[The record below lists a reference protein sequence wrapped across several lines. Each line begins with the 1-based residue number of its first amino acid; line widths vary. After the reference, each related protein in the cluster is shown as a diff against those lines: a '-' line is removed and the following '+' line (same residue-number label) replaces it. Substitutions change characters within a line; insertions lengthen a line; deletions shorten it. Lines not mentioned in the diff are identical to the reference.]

1 MPRLLLLV
9 ALLPATVAL
18 GAERPQTP
26 GPAGDPTRL
35 LPEGRRPADRRLTS
49 VHDLNDKDFF
59 LKPPETLSAW
69 EARRRA
75 VREQILVATGL
86 WPLPPKTPL
95 APVIHGRIDRDGYSV
110 EKVFFASHPGH
121 YVTGNLYRPRGK
133 DGKLPEGR
141 LPGVLCP
148 HGHWRNGRFYDAG
161 EKDAKEQVRIG
172 AEKTLEGA
180 RYPLQARCAQLARL
194 GCVVFH
200 YDMVGYADSTAIGHT
215 AFADAE
221 AELRLQNL
229 MGLQTWNSIRAL
241 DFLLGL
247 PEIDPKRIGVTGASG
262 GGTQTFI
269 LGAIDDRPAA
279 AFPAV
284 MVSTQ
289 MQGGCVCEN
298 ASYLRV
304 GTGNVEFAA
313 LFAPKPLAMSGADD
327 WTIDIERKGLPE
339 LKAIYKLYNAPDHVA
354 AKCWPM
360 FKHNY
365 NQPAREMMYDWFN
378 KHLGL
383 GHKGPVAERPFV
395 PVPPADLHVFDADHP
410 RPADSTDAKKLRGYL
425 TQASEK
431 KLESLKPADGG
442 KLAEYQRVVG
452 AALRVIL
459 GSELP
464 QAGEVEAKTETT
476 RLRDNLTLRCLLLG
490 RKGQGEAVPAV
501 WAQGKAFN
509 GAVIVWVDPAGKA
522 SLFQDGKLVPSAQA
536 ALDKGAAILALD
548 ALGTGELTPEKA
560 TQVNKRFAG
569 YTFGYNRPLVS
580 QRAHDILTAVGFARR
595 QDGVKSVHL
604 LGRGA
609 AGPWVLLA
617 RGLCGGAV
625 ARAAAD
631 VRRFRFETGMSLADE
646 MMLPGALKY
655 GGLAGLA
662 GASAPAEM
670 LLHNARGSGTGD
682 WLKAAYKAAGAP
694 EKLVHQ
700 GEPMDEGKVVAW
712 LLR

>member
-9 ALLPATVAL
+9 ALLPAA
-18 GAERPQTP
+18 AI
-26 GPAGDPTRL
+26 ADDPSRV
-35 LPEGRRPADRRLTS
+35 LPEGKKPADRRLTR
-49 VHDLNDKDFF
+49 VRDLNDTDFF
-59 LKPPETLSAW
+59 LKPPASLSGW
-69 EARRRA
+69 NARRQA

-95 APVIHGRIDRDGYSV
+95 SPVIHGRIDRRGYSV
-110 EKVFFASHPGH
+110 EKVYFASHPGH
-121 YVTGNLYRPRGK
+121 YVTGNLYRPRTM
-133 DGKLPEGR
+133 DGKLPEGK

-148 HGHWRNGRFYDAG
+148 HGHWRDGRFYDAG
-161 EKDAKEQVRIG
+161 EKAGKAQLDIK
-172 AEKTLEGA
+172 AEKTIEGA

-200 YDMVGYADSTAIGHT
+200 YDMVGYADSKAIPHA

-229 MGLQTWNSIRAL
+229 MGLQTWNSVRAL
-241 DFLLGL
+241 DFLLQL
-247 PEIDPKRIGVTGASG
+247 PEIDPKRVGVTGASG

-269 LGAIDDRPAA
+269 LCGIDDRPAA

-284 MVSTQ
+284 MVSTR

-298 ASYLRV
+298 CSYLRV

-313 LFAPKPLAMSGADD
+313 LFAPKPLAMSGAND
-327 WTIDIERKGLPE
+327 WTIEIERKGLPE
-339 LKAIYKLYNAPDHVA
+339 LQAIYKLYGAPDHVA

-360 FKHNY
+360 FEHNY

-383 GHKGPVAERPFV
+383 GHKTPVEEMPFV
-395 PVPPADLHVFDADHP
+395 PVPPKELSVFDADHP
-410 RPADSTDAKKLRGYL
+410 RPADSADAKALREYLTTVGDKQFAGLKPTDAAR
-425 TQASEK
+425 
-431 KLESLKPADGG
+431 
-442 KLAEYQRVVG
+442 LAEYRRVVG
-452 AALRVIL
+452 PALRVLL

-464 QAGEVEAKTETT
+464 DAAEVEGKTEMT
-476 RLRDNLTLRCLLLG
+476 RLRGDLTIRCLLLG
-490 RKGQGEAVPAV
+490 RKGQGEEVPAF

-509 GAVIVWVDPAGKA
+509 GTAVVWVDPAGKA
-522 SLFQDGKLVPSAQA
+522 SLFDWAKLTASAQA
-536 ALDKGAAILALD
+536 ILDKGAAILALD
-548 ALGTGELTPEKA
+548 AFGTGELTPEKPR
-560 TQVNKRFAG
+560 TVNKRFAG

-580 QRAHDILTAVGFARR
+580 QRAHDILTAVAFAGK
-595 QDGVKSVHL
+595 QEGVKTVHL
-604 LGRGA
+604 LGRDK
-609 AGPWVLLA
+609 AGPWALLA

-625 ARAAAD
+625 ARTAAD
-631 VRRFRFETGMSLADE
+631 VGHFRFEKGQALDDE

-662 GASAPAEM
+662 GVAAPAE
-670 LLHNARGSGTGD
+670 LLMHNARGSGSGD
-682 WLKAAYKAAGAP
+682 WLKAAYKAAGAA

-700 GEPMDEGKVVAW
+700 GEAMEEGKVVAW